1 MISVTEKGRGLSERI
16 AAALDGHEV
25 QRYCSGKH
33 TDVNALTYERLPVL
47 ISELW
52 SETDAL
58 IFVCACGIA
67 VRCIAPLVNSKLRD
81 PAVIAADDC
90 GKFVIP
96 LLSGHI
102 GGANAL
108 AKRLSERLRATAV
121 ITTATDIGGLFSPDS
136 FAAANG
142 LIITDM
148 EAAKQIAAAV
158 LEGERIGLVSDVP
171 CLNIP
176 PQLAGGSEAED
187 LHYGIQI
194 VGSEET
200 KPFPVT
206 LRLLPKNIV
215 LGVGCK
221 RGSSALTIARTAEEA
236 LSAAG
241 IPPERVCG
249 AASIDL
255 KSDEEGLREFCRERG
270 LPIKYFTAEELSRIE
285 GDFTA
290 SEFVRSVTGV
300 DNVCER
306 SAVMQGGRL
315 IMRKYTGAGVT
326 VAAAE
331 LPIVPDFERK
341 ML

>member
-25 QRYCSGKH
+25 RRYCSEKH
-33 TDVNALTYERLPVL
+33 TDAGAMTYERIAALTA
-47 ISELW
+47 ELW
-52 SETDAL
+52 DRTDAL

-67 VRCIAPLVNSKLRD
+67 VRCIAPHVTSKLKD

-90 GKFVIP
+90 GRFVIP

-102 GGANAL
+102 GGANAI
-108 AKRLSERLRATAV
+108 AERLAQGLGATAV

-148 EAAKQIAAAV
+148 GAAKQIAAAV
-158 LEGERIGLVSDVP
+158 LDGERIGLVSDVP
-171 CLNIP
+171 CLNTPAQI
-176 PQLAGGSEAED
+176 AAVSEAQG

-194 VGSEET
+194 GGSAEP

-215 LGVGCK
+215 LGIGCK
-221 RGSSALTIARTAEEA
+221 RGSAAQTIARTVEAA

-255 KSDEEGLREFCRERG
+255 KSDEEGLREFCRERE
-270 LPIKYFTAEELSRIE
+270 LPIEFFTTEELSE
-285 GDFTA
+285 VGGDFTA

-306 SAVMQGGRL
+306 SAVKHGGRL
-315 IMRKYTGAGVT
+315 IMRKYAGGGVT